1 MKILI
6 VIPRYNLTNKRDYEY
21 AFPFGLGYISSALKN
36 AGYSVDCL
44 NLNHF
49 DGTIE
54 YLMNKIL
61 DSKKYD
67 IVCSGH
73 MGIGYTV
80 IEKIINSAKAHK
92 SKPKIIIGGTI
103 ITAESKLM
111 FESLKPDF
119 GVIGEGDITI
129 IELIKCLE
137 NKEDLK
143 KVNGIVYWENGGPIF
158 TKPRELINDLDSLP
172 TPDFQGIGFKE
183 QLDNMG
189 SNSSPYGLFDEPRV
203 YPILCSRGCP
213 FQCTFCYHSIGMRYR
228 IRSIRNIMKELEG
241 AVKRYKINTI
251 CIYDDLFSLNKE
263 RLYKFCREIKKLINK
278 LQWECKWTC
287 QLSVRDVDKE
297 MLEKLKDAGCYA
309 VSYGFESYS
318 QKVLNSMKKPITP
331 KQIDNAIK
339 LMKETGLSIQGN
351 FIFGDI
357 AETKE
362 SAKETLDYWKKNCSG
377 EIYLGFIQPYP
388 GSKIYERCIQRGI
401 IKDRLDFI
409 KNKMNITNWFNMTDS
424 MTDEEVLQLKK
435 DILEARRKYAKY
447 VVPLKIRKKKG
458 NRYSVLVECPFCK
471 KKINY
476 RNFSIQDRILYT
488 FWISCRSC
496 KMRFSVVS
504 RIYKFGVNHYEK
516 IDFLR
521 RNYLLIRNAILK
533 RKM

>member
-1 MKILI
+1 
-6 VIPRYNLTNKRDYEY
+6 
-21 AFPFGLGYISSALKN
+21 
-36 AGYSVDCL
+36 
-44 NLNHF
+44 
-49 DGTIE
+49 
-54 YLMNKIL
+54 
-61 DSKKYD
+61 
-67 IVCSGH
+67 
-73 MGIGYTV
+73 
-80 IEKIINSAKAHK
+80 
-92 SKPKIIIGGTI
+92 
-103 ITAESKLM
+103 
-111 FESLKPDF
+111 
-119 GVIGEGDITI
+119 
-129 IELIKCLE
+129 
-137 NKEDLK
+137 
-143 KVNGIVYWENGGPIF
+143 
-158 TKPRELINDLDSLP
+158 
-172 TPDFQGIGFKE
+172 
-183 QLDNMG
+183 
-189 SNSSPYGLFDEPRV
+189 
-203 YPILCSRGCP
+203 
-213 FQCTFCYHSIGMRYR
+213 
-228 IRSIRNIMKELEG
+228 MKELEG

-447 VVPLKIRKKKG
+447 VVPLKIRKRKG